1 MEGMVRTWQAAEARH
16 KFGDVVDAAVSGEP
30 QLIERRDGKKVVVI
44 SKDDFEAMKP
54 NVKTFLLNRG
64 YSGEG
69 EEEFDRILQ
78 DVRCNFPDLLSR
90 REEN

>member
-1 MEGMVRTWQAAEARH
+1 M
-16 KFGDVVDAAVSGEP
+16 
-30 QLIERRDGKKVVVI
+30 VVI